1 MQKLGLMDL
10 SLKLKA
16 CTAPPKRTPR
26 TSPSSTKHPTPFLPR
41 GPLRRSSRLQNSTPV
56 SYSEVALTKKD
67 GLLEDENITQEVG
80 SKPETYTEE
89 HEKLLGNTEK
99 SWTLFVD
106 GCGKDGKRIYDSI
119 NGKTCHQCRD
129 ALLMVTK
136 AVTEVLGVDCGGL
149 WWCSIGAGE
158 RLVMTRLGVSK
169 MLGKGGPGL
178 VSEVIG
184 VFGTWGEVCG
194 EFCCSKWSL
203 VEKGAE
209 NSRLSYS
216 LLQMRDG
223 PGTVLWR
230 LFVHEVWGAF
240 SAGKQKG
247 GLPLALFIGRYQ
259 VWATSRL
266 HTISSKPNAHK
277 TLPMKFLRKR
287 SLPFANMEVVSEES
301 LQLIYKTA
309 EQLEHKSEDKILDEF
324 KSKTEN
330 KISGSRNLAND
341 GQTKRALTFSGSEVK
356 SENVE
361 SAKVNPEVHENLGL
375 SKPRSGEL
383 NNEFEKEKHMQS
395 NGNRAT
401 ACQTEFSGS
410 KARSKKVES
419 AGTHEIDDHG
429 DLALSMSKFEVN
441 IPSESCRKQKGKR
454 ASAINPSPDSI
465 AARLRQR
472 HRKSSSRDDAE
483 LMGVDEKNS
492 DVKPAVNTMSSSQNI
507 EEENEMHVED
517 DKPNAVLESSQLKKR
532 PRAAEPSP
540 DSIGARLRQ
549 RRRLSK
555 GHENELPGTNGKT

>member
-1 MQKLGLMDL
+1 MSTSESPKISVYEQTREERIKENLERMQKLGLMDL

-80 SKPETYTEE
+80 SKPEIYTEE

-119 NGKTCHQCRD
+119 NGKNLPPVQ
-129 ALLMVTK
+129 
-136 AVTEVLGVDCGGL
+136 
-149 WWCSIGAGE
+149 
-158 RLVMTRLGVSK
+158 
-169 MLGKGGPGL
+169 
-178 VSEVIG
+178 
-184 VFGTWGEVCG
+184 
-194 EFCCSKWSL
+194 
-203 VEKGAE
+203 AE

-230 LFVHEVWGAF
+230 LYGEHVLEALENPNWLCPVCRGICNCSFCRQA
-240 SAGKQKG
+240 KG
-247 GLPLALFIGRYQ
+247 WPPTGTLYRK
-259 VWATSRL
+259 
-266 HTISSKPNAHK
+266 ISSLGYKSVAHYLIQTK
-277 TLPMKFLRKR
+277 RPQNTANEVSAKR

-301 LQLIYKTA
+301 PQLIYKTA

-341 GQTKRALTFSGSEVK
+341 DQTKRALTFSGSEVK
-356 SENVE
+356 SENME
-361 SAKVNPEVHENLGL
+361 SAKVKLEVHENLSL

-401 ACQTEFSGS
+401 ACQTEFYGS

-419 AGTHEIDDHG
+419 AGTHEIDDHVALPMPKFEDMCENEFKHEEEKETRIFHEIQG

-441 IPSESCRKQKGKR
+441 IPSESCLKQKGKR

-492 DVKPAVNTMSSSQNI
+492 DVKSAVNTMSSSQNI

-549 RRRLSK
+549 RRRMSK